1 MTRKTHIGIILLAAG
16 NSSRMGRN
24 KLKYVH
30 QGKTILEN
38 VVNEALDSMVQ
49 KTLVVLGAYEEEN
62 RQLIS
67 SRNVESV
74 FNKNWQDGI
83 GNSIKFGLK
92 EIIKKEAELNAVIIS
107 VCDQP
112 YLTKEVFDGL
122 INTYKITGK
131 KIIASVY
138 NNSYGVPVLYDKILF
153 NELLNIPD
161 EHGAKRYIIKKAK
174 KEMLGSVS
182 FPKGEIDIDTIE
194 DLQKIYPALKD
205 VETEN

>member
-1 MTRKTHIGIILLAAG
+1 
-16 NSSRMGRN
+16 MGRN